1 MLMKNLIIYITFS
14 LCRIKK
20 INKTKVI
27 VSTDFGSPP
36 PQVCMLS
43 LSLNNYL
50 FLVKLQNVCNTVFL
64 LIKWSL

>member
-27 VSTDFGSPP
+27 VSTDFGPP

>member
-27 VSTDFGSPP
+27 VSTDFGTPP
-36 PQVCMLS
+36 PS
-43 LSLNNYL
+43 LHAVS
-50 FLVKLQNVCNTVFL
+50 VTE
-64 LIKWSL
+64 